1 MECVGV
7 LLPWATDTA
16 ATEGTAHSLYTLIEY
31 KATEYYRLPK
41 MVSPAMPYFIKPEL
55 NNGDFFNAADRVC
68 GSLHKK
74 PCIKKYGKQT
84 SMSLVKLIW
93 CTGATSNPSRG
104 IGHHSVLETNHLNN
118 WLVPFGFLPQSAM
131 DLPYSKR
138 HATDSSVRWS
148 FRENHLMQFREANL
162 IHIVLPAF
170 LRFKFAVD

>member
-1 MECVGV
+1 MCGCFASMSYRYRSHRGYSPQ
-7 LLPWATDTA
+7 LIHTDRVQ
-16 ATEGTAHSLYTLIEY
+16 G
-31 KATEYYRLPK
+31 KQYYRLPK

-55 NNGDFFNAADRVC
+55 NNGDFFNAADRVW

-74 PCIKKYGKQT
+74 PCVKKYGKQT

-118 WLVPFGFLPQSAM
+118 WLVPFGFLPRSAM

-138 HATDSSVRWS
+138 HATDSSVR
-148 FRENHLMQFREANL
+148 
-162 IHIVLPAF
+162 
-170 LRFKFAVD
+170 